1 MKNKSNLIIFIIIII
16 LAILLIWPAIK
27 GPSDDVVTDSEDVMT
42 EDSSDDA
49 ITEVDDKGSDDV
61 MVEVKDTTTSS
72 DVMVKP
78 ITTTPNG
85 DVMVKL
91 TPVTPSNSMTVNA
104 YFTATVEG
112 DTSTDCSVVYAT
124 PRTIARTQAPARAAL
139 MELFKGVTTMEAS
152 QGVSTAIGSGVKIN
166 SLMINNGIA
175 KVDLS
180 SELEA
185 NVAGSCRVTAI
196 RSQIEKTLLQFP
208 TVTGVLISV
217 DGKTAGILQP

>member
-1 MKNKSNLIIFIIIII
+1 
-16 LAILLIWPAIK
+16 
-27 GPSDDVVTDSEDVMT
+27 
-42 EDSSDDA
+42 
-49 ITEVDDKGSDDV
+49 
-61 MVEVKDTTTSS
+61 
-72 DVMVKP
+72 
-78 ITTTPNG
+78 
-85 DVMVKL
+85 
-91 TPVTPSNSMTVNA
+91 MTVNA

-166 SLMINNGIA
+166 SLTINNGIA
-175 KVDLS
+175 RVDLS
-180 SELEA
+180 SELEEG
-185 NVAGSCRVTAI
+185 VAGSCRVTAI

-217 DGKTAGILQP
+217 DGKTAGTLQP